1 MRGLEVSFF
10 PASLNVTA
18 KLDDDPRYKGSVHDD
33 EVARAQG
40 FHAALI
46 PGAFV
51 YDYVTRLAV
60 RAWGMDWIARGAIS
74 ARFRRPVYDGD
85 VLTASARL
93 GLAVHGGPSAE
104 VDVVNQEGETVLV
117 GTIGLPQTLPNVPD
131 ISELSFTP
139 PAEPRPVLGVGGVV
153 PGLRFGTVERV
164 LTEEDVAA
172 SRTAMANHEPIYI
185 ENGIAHSA
193 CIVRLTMGDVLSS
206 YKFPQAP
213 VFTAVET
220 RNLTPLRAGRRISTS
235 ARVTNV
241 FTRNG
246 RHYFESEEFLVADG
260 REVVARHVRT
270 NLFASD

>member
-1 MRGLEVSFF
+1 MSFF
-10 PASLNVTA
+10 PASMMVTA
-18 KLDDDPRYKGSVHDD
+18 KLDDNPRYKGSVHDD

-40 FHAALI
+40 FRAALI

-60 RAWGMDWIARGAIS
+60 RAWGMDWIARGAVT
-74 ARFRRPVYDGD
+74 ARFRRPAYDGD
-85 VLTASARL
+85 VLTVSAVP
-93 GLAVHGGPSAE
+93 GPVVHGGPSAE
-104 VDVVNQEGETVLV
+104 VGVSNQDGETVLV
-117 GTIGLPQTLPNVPD
+117 GTIGLPQMLTDVPD
-131 ISELSFTP
+131 ISQLEFLPSP
-139 PAEPRPVLGVGGVV
+139 EPRPSAGAEDVM

-172 SRTAMANHEPIYI
+172 SRAAMANHEPIYS
-185 ENGIAHSA
+185 ENGIAHSG
-193 CIVRLTMGDVLSS
+193 CMVRLTMGDVLSS
-206 YKFPQAP
+206 YKFPLAP

-220 RNLTPLRAGRRISTS
+220 RNLAPLRAGRRISTS
-235 ARVTNV
+235 ARVTKV

-246 RHYFESEEFLVADG
+246 RRYFESEEYLVADR